1 MGKAH
6 PIHLAVFVLVTLC
19 FGILMTAKA
28 DTITFSVTGTGISV
42 PTAPPTPTN
51 IDFSFNATYD
61 SPLGTLSIAAL
72 GSVNLTVVNPDGS
85 NPNAGTFTFSVPGG
99 DSFAGTFVGSIQQ
112 ATAQGDT
119 TYLLNYTIIS
129 GTGIFTGA
137 TGTGTSAGDLN
148 VITGATTDRLTLTI
162 LAPGLTAPVPE
173 PATMLLLGAG
183 LAGVGAV
190 TRKRRKDEKL
200 GDLTKR

>member
-1 MGKAH
+1 
-6 PIHLAVFVLVTLC
+6 
-19 FGILMTAKA
+19 MTAKA

-99 DSFAGTFVGSIQQ
+99 DTFAGTFVGSIQQ

-119 TYLLNYTIIS
+119 TYLLNYTILA
-129 GTGIFTGA
+129 GTGIFSGA
-137 TGTGTSAGDLN
+137 TGTGISAGDLN
-148 VITGATTDRLTLTI
+148 VITGATTDRLTLMVS
-162 LAPGLTAPVPE
+162 APGLTAPVPE
-173 PATMLLLGAG
+173 PATMLLLGTG
-183 LAGVGAV
+183 LAGIGAV
-190 TRKRRKDEKL
+190 VRKKKKQEE
-200 GDLTKR
+200 